1 MRNKWRGKS
10 KMQNKQR
17 EREHSPIDAETFEEW
32 RANFMKDQTDEGELR
47 GNIATAVIGG

>member
-17 EREHSPIDAETFEEW
+17 GEHSPIDAETFEEW